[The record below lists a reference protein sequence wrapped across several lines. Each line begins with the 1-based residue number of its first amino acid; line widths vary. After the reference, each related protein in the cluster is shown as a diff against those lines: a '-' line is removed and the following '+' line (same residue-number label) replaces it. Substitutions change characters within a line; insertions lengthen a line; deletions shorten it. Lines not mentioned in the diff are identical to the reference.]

1 MKRRRAWSPTRSSA
15 SCSTGSG
22 ASAFTRSPSSASTG
36 WRCSP
41 RPRQPVTIRQCYYH
55 LDVSGLIAKAE
66 VGYAIVVELM
76 NQMLDAE
83 IIDPDWV
90 VDLSREPLI
99 WRGHDSPAHAIRA
112 AADGYYKNLWLDEPH
127 YVQFWIEKHG
137 LIETVRSPCMRRCN
151 RCGPPGDTRA
161 AHSCAAR

>member
-1 MKRRRAWSPTRSSA
+1 MLLPSRR
-15 SCSTGSG
+15 
-22 ASAFTRSPSSASTG
+22 
-36 WRCSP
+36 
-41 RPRQPVTIRQCYYH
+41 
-55 LDVSGLIAKAE
+55 SGLIAKTE